1 MATRDYVKR
10 GGKPRNTR
18 RTQKQKKETAFPTKA
33 VIFAIL
39 LLSLFSSGLW
49 FLANNQPKTSPE
61 KLSSPTTIKNT
72 LPPIPEEK
80 WSYIETLEQKEIQI
94 ETSEIQLSTRPYLM
108 QCGAYKSNEQAD
120 ERKAMIAFQGL
131 ESHTKISEG
140 KIGNWYRV
148 ILGPY
153 KLKRDAERDRNVLRR
168 AGIEPCEIWFWE

>member
-10 GGKPRNTR
+10 GRKPRNTR

-33 VIFAIL
+33 AIFAIL

-49 FLANNQPKTSPE
+49 FLANNQPNTPPVKTTPQ
-61 KLSSPTTIKNT
+61 KTTKNT

-94 ETSEIQLSTRPYLM
+94 EATEIQQPTRPYLM
-108 QCGAYKSNEQAD
+108 QCGAYKTSEQAD

-140 KIGNWYRV
+140 KVGSWYRV

-153 KLKRDAERDRNVLRR
+153 KLKRDAEKDRNILRR